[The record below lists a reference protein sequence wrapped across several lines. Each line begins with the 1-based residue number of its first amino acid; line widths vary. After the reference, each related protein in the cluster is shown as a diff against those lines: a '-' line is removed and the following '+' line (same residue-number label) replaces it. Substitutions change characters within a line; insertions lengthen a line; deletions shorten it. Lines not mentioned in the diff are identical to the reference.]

1 MKEYEIYLEDVTR
14 ILIGAMPVIFILE
27 VAIRTA
33 VVYFVLIGG
42 MRLMGKR
49 MASQLSRNEMAA
61 MVSLAAAIGVPIHD
75 PTRGLL
81 PAVLIGV
88 VIFFFQY
95 LISLLASKSERFES
109 TSQDD
114 LTILVADGRLLI
126 HNMRMVRISKERIW
140 AELRSSGVRQLGE
153 VERLYLEANGS
164 FSFLPR
170 KTPDYGL
177 CIIPRDDQELRAAMV
192 YFCDMYVCTECGLL
206 RNSKVDEANCSDCGS
221 NCVDHPCSRFK

>member
-1 MKEYEIYLEDVTR
+1 MKEYEIYLQDVTR
-14 ILIGAMPVIFILE
+14 ILIGEMPIIFILE

-42 MRLMGKR
+42 MRVMGKR

-81 PAVLIGV
+81 PAILIGL

-95 LISLLASKSERFES
+95 FISLLASKNERFES
-109 TSQDD
+109 SSQDD
-114 LTILVADGRLLI
+114 LTILIADGKLI
-126 HNMRMVRISKERIW
+126 VHNMRMVRISKDRIW
-140 AELRSSGVRQLGE
+140 AELRSNGVKQLGE

-170 KTPDYGL
+170 KKADYGL
-177 CIIPRDDQELRAAMV
+177 CIIPERDPDLKDSMS
-192 YFCDMYVCTECGLL
+192 YNDDIDVCLECGELQLAKYCPQDCQNCGKNNLEPACL
-206 RNSKVDEANCSDCGS
+206 RTV
-221 NCVDHPCSRFK
+221 